1 MASYAIGPFDL
12 DPETAALILSLQ
24 LEDSKELFE
33 ASQAKGKSREGT
45 LSDMEL
51 ALQATQQELEQG
63 TTFIKD
69 RQMVRSIAN
78 AVRAD
83 EELILV
89 FAAREEAELA
99 DRRIACRL
107 AGAPPPR
114 HTAPAPAQPT
124 DDRLIDVM
132 VSTPQI
138 VITS

>member
-1 MASYAIGPFDL
+1 
-12 DPETAALILSLQ
+12 
-24 LEDSKELFE
+24 
-33 ASQAKGKSREGT
+33 
-45 LSDMEL
+45 MEL
-51 ALQATQQELEQG
+51 ALQATQKELEQG
-63 TTFIKD
+63 TTFIND

-83 EELILV
+83 EELILAI
-89 FAAREEAELA
+89 AARKEAELA

-107 AGAPPPR
+107 TGAPPPR
-114 HTAPAPAQPT
+114 LTAPAPAQPT